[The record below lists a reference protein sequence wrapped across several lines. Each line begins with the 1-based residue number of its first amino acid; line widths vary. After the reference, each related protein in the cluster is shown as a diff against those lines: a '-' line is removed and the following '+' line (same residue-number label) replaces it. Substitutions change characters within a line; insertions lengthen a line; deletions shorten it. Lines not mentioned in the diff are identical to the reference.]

1 MEKGSIPP
9 KVTKQDLSKLQESF
23 KAGIA
28 MWQMVN
34 RDAQAS
40 KEADRIMMV
49 MENYREQFFM
59 PMYEKY
65 RRDFPVEPEEKPIKI
80 MRIVDKIEET
90 KEEGADT
97 NKNGESSSKKDKT
110 NKESSSD
117 NYVTTPYDKI

>member
-9 KVTKQDLSKLQESF
+9 KVTKQDLSKLEESF

-49 MENYREQFFM
+49 MENYRENFFM

-65 RRDFPVEPEEKPIKI
+65 RREFPVEPEEKPIKI
-80 MRIVDKIEET
+80 MRIVDNDDKKDEAE
-90 KEEGADT
+90 EEGADT
-97 NKNGESSSKKDKT
+97 KKRARLLQKKTKTTKNRRVIIT
-110 NKESSSD
+110 
-117 NYVTTPYDKI
+117 